1 MSKRDETPMEL
12 VDSNGEAT
20 DHPVVFI
27 SYSHDSSAHKKWVG
41 DLAGRLMEK
50 GVDVILDQWDLEPGD
65 DVPKFMEQSVRRA
78 NKVLIICTDA
88 YVRKADDGK
97 GGVGYESMIVTGEL
111 VQNLGTSKFIPVIR
125 QAEGHTAKPA
135 SVSTRLH
142 INLSEG
148 QDIEEQ
154 FTSLLKAVHKM
165 VRSTKPPLGANPFS
179 TTSTAVPPLR
189 DMKVSVDNISDLFN
203 DALEIARRQDL
214 IAWRRLSTKARGGLP
229 EKLSEWRNRYE
240 RQGLTPR
247 NPNEQERSKL
257 FSILMDN
264 VAEGVGIYQ
273 PLFAISLAGVIS
285 GDPKFNNQRAVLDDF
300 IHPRG
305 WNHSGSTD
313 IADMPLTIAFVY
325 QALHGAICLYS
336 DQLSLAVR
344 LARERVTTGY
354 GRDANRLFE
363 EERIVGWPPSL
374 GRDSKLG
381 WEFLWNLP
389 DRWTWLLEAF
399 GDADEY
405 RVSLCSYY
413 MGLTLLELVEVI
425 ESGHQELL
433 DKKDVGIGVPIRFPA
448 MEKDIVRRAYR
459 RFLNSPDQ
467 VMEIWRSRDI
477 TEKSVKAVWP
487 KWIALTSHL
496 VRKEYWPD
504 DSIFMAHENL
514 FDDV

>member
-1 MSKRDETPMEL
+1 M
-12 VDSNGEAT
+12 
-20 DHPVVFI
+20 VFI
-27 SYSHDSSAHKKWVG
+27 SYSHDSSAHKKWVSE
-41 DLAGRLMEK
+41 LAGRLMEN

-78 NKVLIICTDA
+78 NKVLMICTEA

-111 VQNLGTSKFIPVIR
+111 VQDLGTSKFIPVIR
-125 QAEGHTAKPA
+125 QAEGQTAKPA

-142 INLSEG
+142 IDLSEG

-154 FTSLLKAVHKM
+154 FTSLLKAIHRV
-165 VRSTKPPLGANPFS
+165 VRSAKPPLGANPFS
-179 TTSTAVPPLR
+179 TTSTAVLPLR
-189 DMKVSVDNISDLFN
+189 DMKVSVDNILDLFN
-203 DALEIARRQDL
+203 EALEIARRQDL
-214 IAWRRLSTKARGGLP
+214 IAWRRLSAKARGGLP
-229 EKLSEWRNRYE
+229 EKLSEWRKRYE
-240 RQGLTPR
+240 REGLTPR
-247 NPNEQERSKL
+247 DPNERERSKL

-264 VAEGVGIYQ
+264 VAEGVAIYQ
-273 PLFAISLAGVIS
+273 PVFAISLAGVLS
-285 GDPKFNNQRAVLDDF
+285 SDPRFNNQRAVLDDF

-305 WNHSGSTD
+305 WNRSGSTD

-336 DQLSLAVR
+336 DQLSLAIR
-344 LARERVTTGY
+344 LARERVTTGH
-354 GRDANRLFE
+354 GHGANRLFE

-389 DRWTWLLEAF
+389 ERWTWLHEAF
-399 GDADEY
+399 GDVDEY
-405 RVSLCSYY
+405 RVSLCSYH

-425 ESGHQELL
+425 ASGHQELL
-433 DKKDVGIGVPIRFPA
+433 NETDVGIGVPIRFPA
-448 MEKDIVRRAYR
+448 MDNDLVRRAYR

-467 VMEIWRSRDI
+467 IMEIWRSRNV
-477 TEKSVKAVWP
+477 TEGSVRAVWS
-487 KWIALTSHL
+487 KWIAVTSRA

-504 DSIFMAHENL
+504 DPFMVHERL
-514 FDDV
+514 FDDL